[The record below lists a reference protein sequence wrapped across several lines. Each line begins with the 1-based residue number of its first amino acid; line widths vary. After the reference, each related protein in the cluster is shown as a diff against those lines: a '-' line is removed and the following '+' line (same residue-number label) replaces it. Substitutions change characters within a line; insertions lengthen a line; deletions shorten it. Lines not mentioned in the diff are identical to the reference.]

1 MAGALALALAL
12 ALARPLAAAPGAAA
26 AAAGAGAGTGGGGPA
41 GASLE
46 GDPDACHKV
55 VAGKERERWGA
66 GVDRCEGVAL
76 YCEQDG
82 IVNWL
87 EVYFCAVRE
96 GSPQAVAAKTA
107 VFWVGLAL
115 LLIMLFLALGSTA
128 EDYFA
133 PVLTQMCEG
142 MGLPPRFAGVTF
154 LALAN
159 GAPDVSATLAAIRE
173 GGDGLY
179 LSLGALTGAGM
190 FVTTVAVALV
200 IIAAGGASMK
210 GALLRDLLAYIGA
223 LVLVA
228 FALSSGRLSKN
239 FGLLLVGIYFGFVLI
254 VLAADMWHRRIKV
267 MSRARE
273 ITQPLVRQVST
284 RIRRASIALGGSGRA
299 GAVPGA
305 GGWAEFQ
312 GPRHGRGAYM
322 EHVFKN
328 LDKKKAGA
336 GPGPVPWSRS
346 ASGRVAIADR
356 GPPSV
361 SPAHSLRDMQEDC
374 SLDEEQRTTV
384 EMGGVP
390 AGAPDGGGGAG
401 PSTQASSADQS
412 GASWGGLSGV
422 SEDLL
427 EGGGE
432 PGGGYGSQGGGG
444 GANVPKL
451 LRAFLEEARDRF
463 STLPE
468 AFGDHAAEQRR
479 LFREYGLVDRLAFIL
494 ELPLV
499 ALRWATIPT
508 VIEETYNRGL
518 LCLSA
523 AGSCLFMLGY
533 LTDWTGAGVG
543 LVGWM
548 AVGLGAPLMLVAL
561 VCATENTRAPRLS
574 LGTSNP
580 VGAWAISLVGFVVA
594 ACWIDTLANELVG
607 ALDTI
612 GTLAH
617 FSRSILGLTILAW
630 GNSIGDVK
638 TNLAMARRGLGNMAI
653 TACVAG
659 PLFNLL
665 MGLGAGVI
673 ANCSRE
679 GTDFLEAKLTTD
691 ILVGIVLICT
701 NCAAMII
708 AGAYRRGRIPRKF
721 GYLSLALYL
730 LYLVLSALHIL
741 KIL

>member
-1 MAGALALALAL
+1 
-12 ALARPLAAAPGAAA
+12 
-26 AAAGAGAGTGGGGPA
+26 
-41 GASLE
+41 
-46 GDPDACHKV
+46 
-55 VAGKERERWGA
+55 
-66 GVDRCEGVAL
+66 
-76 YCEQDG
+76 
-82 IVNWL
+82 
-87 EVYFCAVRE
+87 
-96 GSPQAVAAKTA
+96 
-107 VFWVGLAL
+107 
-115 LLIMLFLALGSTA
+115 
-128 EDYFA
+128 
-133 PVLTQMCEG
+133 MCEG
-142 MGLPPRFAGVTF
+142 MGLPPCFAGVTF

-200 IIAAGGASMK
+200 IIEAGGASMK

-273 ITQPLVRQVST
+273 ITQPLVRNVST

-432 PGGGYGSQGGGG
+432 PGGGYGSQGGAEGPTSPSCSAPSSRRLATG
-444 GANVPKL
+444 SRRSRRRSAT
-451 LRAFLEEARDRF
+451 
-463 STLPE
+463 TLPSS
-468 AFGDHAAEQRR
+468 GDCSGSTGSSTGSPSSWSCPSSPCAGQPSRQSSRR
-479 LFREYGLVDRLAFIL
+479 R
-494 ELPLV
+494 
-499 ALRWATIPT
+499 TT
-508 VIEETYNRGL
+508 
-518 LCLSA
+518 
-523 AGSCLFMLGY
+523 AGC
-533 LTDWTGAGVG
+533 
-543 LVGWM
+543 
-548 AVGLGAPLMLVAL
+548 
-561 VCATENTRAPRLS
+561 CACRRRAPAS
-574 LGTSNP
+574 S
-580 VGAWAISLVGFVVA
+580 
-594 ACWIDTLANELVG
+594 C
-607 ALDTI
+607 
-612 GTLAH
+612 
-617 FSRSILGLTILAW
+617 
-630 GNSIGDVK
+630 
-638 TNLAMARRGLGNMAI
+638 
-653 TACVAG
+653 
-659 PLFNLL
+659 
-665 MGLGAGVI
+665 
-673 ANCSRE
+673 
-679 GTDFLEAKLTTD
+679 
-691 ILVGIVLICT
+691 
-701 NCAAMII
+701 
-708 AGAYRRGRIPRKF
+708 
-721 GYLSLALYL
+721 
-730 LYLVLSALHIL
+730 
-741 KIL
+741 

>member
-1 MAGALALALAL
+1 
-12 ALARPLAAAPGAAA
+12 
-26 AAAGAGAGTGGGGPA
+26 
-41 GASLE
+41 LE

-76 YCEQDG
+76 YCDQDG

-87 EVYFCAVRE
+87 EVYFCDVRK
-96 GSPQAVAAKTA
+96 GSPHAVAAKTA
-107 VFWVGLAL
+107 VFWVGVAL
-115 LLIMLFLALGSTA
+115 LLVMLFLALGSTA

-159 GAPDVSATLAAIRE
+159 GAPDVSATLAAIRQ

-336 GPGPVPWSRS
+336 GSDPVPWSRS
-346 ASGRVAIADR
+346 ASGRVLAIADLR
-356 GPPSV
+356 RPPSV

-401 PSTQASSADQS
+401 PSTQGSSADES

-427 EGGGE
+427 EGGRE
-432 PGGGYGSQGGGG
+432 PGGGYGLQGEGG

-451 LRAFLEEARDRF
+451 LRALLEEARDRF

-479 LFREYGLVDRLAFIL
+479 QFQEYGLIDRLAFVL
-494 ELPLV
+494 ELPLT

-523 AGSCLFMLGY
+523 AGSWLFMLGY

-543 LVGWM
+543 SAGWL
-548 AVGLGAPLMLVAL
+548 AVGVGAPLTLVAL
-561 VCATENTRAPRLS
+561 VCATENSRPPRLS

-580 VGAWAISLVGFVVA
+580 LGAWAISLVGFVVA
-594 ACWIDTLANELVG
+594 ACWIDTLASELVG
-607 ALDTI
+607 VLDTI

-665 MGLGAGVI
+665 MGLGAGVL

-679 GTDFLEAKLTTD
+679 GTDFLEVGLPTD

-701 NCAAMII
+701 NCAAMIA
-708 AGAYRRGRIPRKF
+708 AGAYGRGRIPRKF

-730 LYLVLSALHIL
+730 LYLVLSALHIV

>member
-1 MAGALALALAL
+1 MEG
-12 ALARPLAAAPGAAA
+12 
-26 AAAGAGAGTGGGGPA
+26 AGAGAGAGLGALLQRAGGALEGGRGA
-41 GASLE
+41 GGALEGTPGGSLE

-76 YCEQDG
+76 YCKQDG

-87 EVYFCAVRE
+87 ELYFCDVRR
-96 GSPQAVAAKTA
+96 GSSGAVAAKMVA
-107 VFWVGLAL
+107 FWAGIAL

-159 GAPDVSATLAAIRE
+159 GAPDVSATLAAIRQ

-228 FALSSGRLSKN
+228 IALSSGRLSKN
-239 FGLLLVGIYFGFVLI
+239 FGLLLVGIYFSFVLI

-273 ITQPLVRQVST
+273 ITQPLVRNVST
-284 RIRRASIALGGSGRA
+284 RIRRASMALGGSGRA
-299 GAVPGA
+299 GAAPGA

-336 GPGPVPWSRS
+336 ASDPVPWSRS
-346 ASGRVAIADR
+346 ASNRVAVADLR
-356 GPPSV
+356 RPPAV

-374 SLDEEQRTTV
+374 SLDEEQRPAV

-390 AGAPDGGGGAG
+390 AGEPDGGGG
-401 PSTQASSADQS
+401 PSPQDSSADQS
-412 GASWGGLSGV
+412 GTSWGGLSEV

-432 PGGGYGSQGGGG
+432 PGAGYGWRGGGG
-444 GANVPKL
+444 RANVWEL
-451 LRAFLEEARDRF
+451 LRALLEEARDRF

-468 AFGDHAAEQRR
+468 AFDDHAAEQRR
-479 LFREYGLVDRLAFIL
+479 QFREYGLVDRLAFVL
-494 ELPLV
+494 ELPLS

-523 AGSCLFMLGY
+523 AGSWLFMLGY
-533 LTDWTGAGVG
+533 LTGWTGAGVG
-543 LVGWM
+543 LAGWL
-548 AVGLGAPLMLVAL
+548 AVGAGAPLMLVAL
-561 VCATENTRAPRLS
+561 VCSTENARPPRMS
-574 LGTSNP
+574 LGTSSP
-580 VGAWAISLVGFVVA
+580 VGAWAISLAGFVVA
-594 ACWIDTLANELVG
+594 ACWIDTLASELVG
-607 ALDTI
+607 VLDTV

-673 ANCSRE
+673 SNCSME
-679 GTDFLEAKLTTD
+679 GTAFMEAKLPTD
-691 ILVGIVLICT
+691 ILVGVVLICT
-701 NCAAMII
+701 NCAAMIA
-708 AGAYRRGRIPRKF
+708 AGAYGRGRIPRKF

-730 LYLVLSALHIL
+730 LYLVLSALHIF